1 MKTACS
7 FLLVWATL
15 GLFTSATAQTTPA
28 QSKPTSEAKAPREAN
43 RKAQKYKSPMVV
55 ENTEELGRK
64 IHRVSRQTDGPVRLR
79 DIKK

>member
-15 GLFTSATAQTTPA
+15 GLCASATAQTAPA
-28 QSKPTSEAKAPREAN
+28 QSKPTSEAKPKREAN

-64 IHRVSRQTDGPVRLR
+64 IHRVSRQAEYLPQSKPLR
-79 DIKK
+79 K